1 MCSLVGR
8 KKQDHY
14 LHRIISSA
22 INFVTPSH
30 HAYLG
35 LCYMIQTMWPTAPII
50 VTLGLQTDDKNL
62 STQKRATLAI
72 TLLYLSA
79 LIKGGRDL
87 ISYNCHII
95 SAQTTLIVIG
105 LAPWISTKLR
115 KLQTT
120 RSVLVQGDRLW
131 RLLSHL
137 WQSPCESLKWWSVP
151 KCSSVMTRK
160 WVIIHYRWPI
170 YRNSY

>member
-1 MCSLVGR
+1 MLYDSN
-8 KKQDHY
+8 Y
-14 LHRIISSA
+14 
-22 INFVTPSH
+22 VTNGS
-30 HAYLG
+30 Y
-35 LCYMIQTMWPTAPII
+35 I

-105 LAPWISTKLR
+105 LAP
-115 KLQTT
+115 
-120 RSVLVQGDRLW
+120 
-131 RLLSHL
+131 
-137 WQSPCESLKWWSVP
+137 
-151 KCSSVMTRK
+151 
-160 WVIIHYRWPI
+160 
-170 YRNSY
+170 